1 MYTFHNHNN
10 ELTTL
15 EFNQDSNLIAGG
27 FQDSY
32 IKIWSLDGSS
42 VNSII
47 SKDPKNLNE
56 PSRKLVGHN
65 GSVYGLSFSP
75 DNKYLLSSS
84 EDKTVRLW
92 SMDTYTS
99 IVSYKGHNHPVW
111 DVKFSP
117 FGHYFA
123 TASHD
128 QTARLWSCDH
138 IYPLRIFAG
147 HLNDVDVVEFHPNS
161 TYVFTGSS
169 DKTIRMWDVAKGS
182 SVRIFQGH
190 TGAVNAMAVSP
201 DGRWLASAGEDSIIN
216 IFDIGTGRRLKSMR
230 GHGRCSIYSLS
241 FNNEGTMLVS
251 GASDNSVRVW
261 DIKKGTGEAGPQPD
275 PFPVNTS
282 DNTTSVV
289 NGVNGHGKSG
299 TGKVDEVKR
308 RKEIIPTADHMASF
322 FTKRTSVYK
331 VHFTRGNLCLAAGVF
346 NG

>member
-1 MYTFHNHNN
+1 
-10 ELTTL
+10 
-15 EFNQDSNLIAGG
+15 
-27 FQDSY
+27 
-32 IKIWSLDGSS
+32 
-42 VNSII
+42 
-47 SKDPKNLNE
+47 
-56 PSRKLVGHN
+56 
-65 GSVYGLSFSP
+65 
-75 DNKYLLSSS
+75 
-84 EDKTVRLW
+84 
-92 SMDTYTS
+92 
-99 IVSYKGHNHPVW
+99 
-111 DVKFSP
+111 
-117 FGHYFA
+117 
-123 TASHD
+123 
-128 QTARLWSCDH
+128 
-138 IYPLRIFAG
+138 
-147 HLNDVDVVEFHPNS
+147 
-161 TYVFTGSS
+161 
-169 DKTIRMWDVAKGS
+169 MWDVAKGS